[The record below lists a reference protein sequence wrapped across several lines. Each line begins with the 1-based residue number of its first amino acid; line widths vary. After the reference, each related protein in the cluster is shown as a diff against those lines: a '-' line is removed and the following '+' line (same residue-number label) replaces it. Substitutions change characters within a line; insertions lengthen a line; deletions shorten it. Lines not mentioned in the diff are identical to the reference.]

1 MTKAFPRNS
10 FFPLRTKFARPAI
23 SAPSVILAPD
33 EARGDT
39 LPGGIPLRFREFRQY
54 IPMAALWSAPTPQRL
69 PFQLGFRCRQQR
81 LIAENIRAV
90 FLDDLLAIAV
100 AADHEGIAPFRG
112 PANIDVE
119 RCAFAVHDFCGSSA
133 CHKRLLIVL
142 LDGVL
147 GAQGVKA
154 GAAAEC
160 H

>member
-1 MTKAFPRNS
+1 M
-10 FFPLRTKFARPAI
+10 
-23 SAPSVILAPD
+23 
-33 EARGDT
+33 
-39 LPGGIPLRFREFRQY
+39 IPQIHRVSSLRFGEFRQY
-54 IPMAALWSAPTPQRL
+54 ISMAALWRAPAAEYL
-69 PFQLGFRCRQQR
+69 PFQFGLHGCQQCRMV
-81 LIAENIRAV
+81 ENIRAV

-100 AADHEGIAPFRG
+100 AADHEGIAPLRG